1 MADSEN
7 SRTLPANTRLNIL
20 SYTTDFLTRTKDRG
34 VNASAADPALAK
46 WLEWHEAHRE
56 FVRRCHLQQHLET
69 QLVEAVGFPSIKI
82 DVPGK
87 PDPAHM
93 QSEAEI
99 EYWLKGDDLAEARD
113 RAKEALLAQVRRWHA
128 ADNII
133 GYTRAQEAE
142 SVASDRE
149 LALAAELWEM
159 PAQSIEGA
167 IAKLHGVLTLG
178 IASRD
183 CDEFP
188 WRSLRSLMKDLLEM
202 QQAV

>member
-1 MADSEN
+1 MPYKCLDYP
-7 SRTLPANTRLNIL
+7 TPAE
-20 SYTTDFLTRTKDRG
+20 
-34 VNASAADPALAK
+34 V
-46 WLEWHEAHRE
+46 
-56 FVRRCHLQQHLET
+56 
-69 QLVEAVGFPSIKI
+69 
-82 DVPGK
+82 GK

-113 RAKEALLAQVRRWHA
+113 RAKKALSAQIRRWHA
-128 ADNII
+128 ADNVI
-133 GYTRAQEAE
+133 GYTKAQEAE